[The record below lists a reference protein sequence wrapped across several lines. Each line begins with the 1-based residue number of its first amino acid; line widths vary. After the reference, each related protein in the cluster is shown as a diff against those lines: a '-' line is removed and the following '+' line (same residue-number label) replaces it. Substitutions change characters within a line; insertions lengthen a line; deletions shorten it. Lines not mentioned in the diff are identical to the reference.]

1 MVANVVTPHKWKS
14 WWWSPINKFSQIWWY
29 SNYEIKKFQALKV
42 VRDQGLYN
50 YSKCECDIEDK
61 TQFWKKKKIQ
71 WQKIQNSIPLTP

>member
-14 WWWSPINKFSQIWWY
+14 WWWSPINKFSQILWY

>member
-1 MVANVVTPHKWKS
+1 MVVNVVTPHKWKS

-29 SNYEIKKFQALKV
+29 SNYEIRKFQALKV

-61 TQFWKKKKIQ
+61 TQFWKKILKNK
-71 WQKIQNSIPLTP
+71 